1 MTRPITIALIGGG
14 GSRVP
19 VLYEGLRARANRLGR
34 VTLRLFDVDPAALG
48 RVTKVLRGMDESA
61 EQARAMASTTVRASE
76 PVGGDPPDVVVTTE
90 LAEALDGADFV
101 LTAIR
106 VGGFEGRRLD
116 EAIPLSHG
124 VLGQETVGPG
134 GFALAVRNVPAL
146 RRVADAMRSHCPDA
160 WMINLTNPAGLVTQA
175 LVPLLGNRVIGVCD
189 SPLSLGQQI
198 AGVLAVDPATLHLD
212 YGGLNH
218 LGWLSGVWLDGT
230 DVLPELLASDGA
242 QAIEEVKL
250 FGAEAVRRLGA
261 VPNEYVY
268 FYEQTPKAIANITR
282 TDGSRGAFLLGQ
294 QRALASMITAAA
306 SPREALAAYLAGLK
320 ARQDTYMAVEA
331 HVDRQPATDVLASV
345 GSYHEMALSVVEA
358 VTADR
363 GDVLIVNTPNRGA
376 LPFLADADVVE
387 VPAVVRAAGV
397 FPLAARVP
405 PSKHGLVEQVK
416 AFERATLDALENASV
431 DAAAKALAAHPVVP
445 SEEVAARI
453 VREYQHRM
461 PAFATAFGGGSP
473 C

>member
-1 MTRPITIALIGGG
+1 MTTSITIALIGGG

-19 VLYEGLRARANRLGR
+19 VLYEGLRARASRLGH
-34 VTLRLFDVDPAALG
+34 VTLRLFDTDAAALA
-48 RVTKVLRGMDESA
+48 RVTKVLRGMDQTT
-61 EQARAMASTTVRASE
+61 EQQT
-76 PVGGDPPDVVVTTE
+76 DVTATTE
-90 LAEALDGADFV
+90 LAQALEGADFV

-134 GFALAVRNVPAL
+134 GFAMAVRNIPAL
-146 RRVADAMRSHCPDA
+146 RRVAAAMRAHCPDA

-198 AGVLAVDPATLHLD
+198 AALLAVDPATLHLD

-218 LGWLSGVWLDGT
+218 LGWLSGVWLDGA
-230 DVLPELLASDGA
+230 DVLPEVLASDDV
-242 QAIEEVKL
+242 QAIEEVRL
-250 FGAEAVRRLGA
+250 FGAAAVRELGA

-268 FYEQTPKAIANITR
+268 FYEHTPEAIANITKG
-282 TDGSRGAFLLGQ
+282 DVSRGAFLLDQ
-294 QRALASMITAAA
+294 QRTLASAVDAAA
-306 SPREALAAYLAGLK
+306 SPREALAAYLASLK

-331 HVDRQPATDVLASV
+331 HVDRQPATDVLASA

-358 VTADR
+358 VVTDR
-363 GDVLIVNTPNRGA
+363 SEVLIVNAPNRGA
-376 LPFLADADVVE
+376 LPFLAGDDVVE
-387 VPAVVRAAGV
+387 VPAIVRAAGV

-405 PSKHGLVEQVK
+405 ASKHALVEQVK
-416 AFERATLDALENASV
+416 AFERATLHALDRGSV
-431 DAAAKALAAHPVVP
+431 EAAGEALAAHPVVP
-445 SEEVAARI
+445 SDEVAMQI
-453 VREYQHRM
+453 VHEYQHRI
-461 PAFATAFGGGSP
+461 PAVAAAFGGGPPGGGPP